1 MRDESLALRCRASAA
16 AIAAATLGIEA
27 GLAEDRTATLLYR
40 TGLERNLAGGAALR
54 ACRVVHL
61 AVLHTLALAGV
72 ATVLAALWGAQVLRR
87 IELLFTIGERKLLT
101 AIAAL

>member
-1 MRDESLALRCRASAA
+1 VRIESLALCRAGTAF
-16 AIAAATLGIEA
+16 GIEA